1 MFFGKQ
7 QGWNLTDWHYQWV
20 VYFKF
25 DVQLKSPQ
33 QFPAGFIASCVTGKI
48 DNNGTQNLNYKPASA
63 KAMLMTTQN
72 TMLIQVLKNSLVR
85 QSFAY

>member
-25 DVQLKSPQ
+25 DVQFKSPQ

-48 DNNGTQNLNYKPASA
+48 DNNPTLP
-63 KAMLMTTQN
+63 
-72 TMLIQVLKNSLVR
+72 
-85 QSFAY
+85 